1 LNETSTE
8 RTPSYVKYGEVHFT
22 IDGQALKLNVY
33 RNIELS
39 KKKEFKIIFSYRFR
53 ISVQVM
59 KVTGGKY
66 IDLKYPKATRLQL
79 ISILRT
85 TLLRL

>member
-1 LNETSTE
+1 MSDDLAAFNTPDKRKFFVTANFVRTKKLLEWNIDG

-39 KKKEFKIIFSYRFR
+39 KER
-53 ISVQVM
+53 I
-59 KVTGGKY
+59 
-66 IDLKYPKATRLQL
+66 
-79 ISILRT
+79 
-85 TLLRL
+85 

>member
-1 LNETSTE
+1 MSDDLAAFNTLDFYPINEKFFVTILLELKKRKLLGTSTE

-39 KKKEFKIIFSYRFR
+39 KER
-53 ISVQVM
+53 I
-59 KVTGGKY
+59 
-66 IDLKYPKATRLQL
+66 
-79 ISILRT
+79 
-85 TLLRL
+85 